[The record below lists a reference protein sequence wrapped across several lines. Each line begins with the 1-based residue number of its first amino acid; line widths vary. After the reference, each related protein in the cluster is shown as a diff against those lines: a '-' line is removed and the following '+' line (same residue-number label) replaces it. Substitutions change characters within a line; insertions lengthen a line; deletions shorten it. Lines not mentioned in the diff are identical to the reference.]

1 MQQGIQFI
9 VSLLLLSILDM
20 SILYVLVSLSF
31 LLLLSIVLALTHFC
45 FGLLIHFVR
54 YLANMIEKGEEEA
67 NYEKFSKGFREKL
80 EKIVP

>member
-1 MQQGIQFI
+1 MQQGIQVI
-9 VSLLLLSILDM
+9 LSLLLLCIVDM
-20 SILYVLVSLSF
+20 SILYVLVSLF
-31 LLLLSIVLALTHFC
+31 LLLSIVLALTHFC

-54 YLANMIEKGEEEA
+54 YLANKIKKGEEEA

>member
-1 MQQGIQFI
+1 MQQGIQVI
-9 VSLLLLSILDM
+9 LSLLLLCIVDM
-20 SILYVLVSLSF
+20 SILYVLVSLF
-31 LLLLSIVLALTHFC
+31 LLLSIVLALTHFC

>member
-20 SILYVLVSLSF
+20 SILYVLVSLF
-31 LLLLSIVLALTHFC
+31 LLLSIVLALTHFC

>member
-1 MQQGIQFI
+1 MQQGIQVI
-9 VSLLLLSILDM
+9 LSLLLLCIVDM
-20 SILYVLVSLSF
+20 SILYVLVSLF
-31 LLLLSIVLALTHFC
+31 LLLSIVLALTHIC